1 MSTITSWA
9 VTSAQIRREGHST
22 RYVLTRMFLGAQMNM
37 TDSNIGYLVMDLDK
51 AVSHE
56 VEAALRELPTSIKT
70 RILY

>member
-1 MSTITSWA
+1 MH
-9 VTSAQIRREGHST
+9 VT
-22 RYVLTRMFLGAQMNM
+22 VAQMNM

>member
-1 MSTITSWA
+1 M
-9 VTSAQIRREGHST
+9 
-22 RYVLTRMFLGAQMNM
+22 LTRMFLGAQMNM

>member
-1 MSTITSWA
+1 M
-9 VTSAQIRREGHST
+9 
-22 RYVLTRMFLGAQMNM
+22 LTVACLQMNM

-70 RILY
+70 RILF